1 MTVLKIGIVAL
12 AVLIA
17 ACASTEPAFDIRGA
31 DRPEYT
37 QTVSP
42 EQLDAFKNGGGIVAD
57 VRLAEDFQQDPR
69 LIPGAIRVDPENA
82 DYWLS
87 ADKSKPVALYCVKG
101 KWVSQK
107 TASYLSSLGFE
118 TYSLE
123 GGLVAFDEFTQSQ
136 N

>member
-12 AVLIA
+12 AVSMA
-17 ACASTEPAFDIRGA
+17 ACTSTERAFDIRGA

-37 QTVSP
+37 QTISP
-42 EQLDAFKNGGGIVAD
+42 QQLEAFTSRGGVLAD
-57 VRLAEDFQQDPR
+57 VRLVEDFDQDPR
-69 LIPGAIRVDPENA
+69 LIPGAVRVDPENA
-82 DYWLS
+82 DYWAS

-107 TASYLSSLGFE
+107 TAAYVSSLGFE

-123 GGLVAFDEFTQSQ
+123 GGLVAFDEFSQSQ

>member
-12 AVLIA
+12 AVLMA
-17 ACASTEPAFDIRGA
+17 ACTSTEPAFDIRGD
-31 DRPEYT
+31 DRPGYT
-37 QTVSP
+37 QTISP
-42 EQLDAFKNGGGIVAD
+42 AQLEAFESRGGIVAD
-57 VRLAEDFQQDPR
+57 VRLVEDFDQDPR

-87 ADKSKPVALYCVKG
+87 ADKSAPVALYCVKG

-107 TASYLSSLGFE
+107 TAVYVSSLGFE

-123 GGLVAFDEFTQSQ
+123 GGLVAFDAYTQSK
-136 N
+136 